1 MSTPV
6 HLGMLV
12 ASVLVASSFPVSAK
26 IATALDGTVLTALR
40 FAIAAALFLPWIA
53 WRHPQALRPSARAL
67 GRYAILSAP
76 LAAYFVAMFVALR
89 TTSAVDTGAL
99 FTLAPVFAALFS
111 WWLLDEHLSRRR
123 AIALLAGMVGAVW
136 VVFRGEP
143 GRLLALDLQRGHAIF
158 LGGTAAFGLYAVLL
172 RRLHRGEPMVAVT
185 FWTLV
190 TGTGWLLLVGGDEL
204 VAVRWRELELRVL
217 AALAY
222 LAVFTTL
229 ASFVLTQLGLRRLGP
244 TRAMAYTYL
253 NPALVVSIA
262 WATGETIGLALLPGI
277 VLTSI
282 SVVVL
287 QTRDRGAGPPV
298 PAPPVGSAILHP
310 CGAGSI
316 DAPGS

>member
-12 ASVLVASSFPVSAK
+12 ASALVATSFPVSAA
-26 IATALDGTVLTALR
+26 IAGALDGTVLTALR
-40 FAIAAALFLPWIA
+40 FAVASALLLPWIA
-53 WRHPQALRPSARAL
+53 SRHREALRPSARAL

-76 LAAYFVAMFVALR
+76 LAAYFVAMFAALR

-99 FTLAPVFAALFS
+99 FTLAPAFAALLS
-111 WWLLDEHLSRRR
+111 WWLLGERLSRRR
-123 AIALLAGMVGAVW
+123 AIALVAGMLGAAW

-143 GRLLALDLQRGHAIF
+143 ARLLALDLGEGHAIY
-158 LGGTAAFGLYAVLL
+158 LGGTAAFGLYAALL

-190 TGTGWLLLVGGDEL
+190 TGTGWLLLVGGDEI
-204 VAVRWRELELRVL
+204 VAVRWHELELRVL

-229 ASFVLTQLGLRRLGP
+229 ASFFLTQLGVRRLGP

-253 NPALVVSIA
+253 NPAFVVAIA
-262 WATGETIGLALLPGI
+262 WATGDTIGLEIVPGI
-277 VLTSI
+277 VLTTI
-282 SVVVL
+282 SVLVL
-287 QTRDRGAGPPV
+287 QTDDRAGAPV
-298 PAPPVGSAILHP
+298 PAAPPCAAILHP
-310 CGAGSI
+310 CQAASI
-316 DAPGS
+316 DATGS